1 MKSYPIVSLKK
12 QKGVAM
18 LEALIAVVIFSFGML
33 GLAGLQAA
41 MVKNTSD
48 AKFRAE
54 ATFIAQQ
61 KLGEIWTDANSYG
74 NLAGYAADE
83 AITQL
88 PNGNRRV
95 QVDSDRVVTVTISWA
110 SPGEQQHTYSTK
122 ARIEGVD

>member
-61 KLGEIWTDANSYG
+61 KLGEIWTDASNHG
-74 NLAGYAADE
+74 NLAGYATDE

-88 PNGNRRV
+88 PNGNRSV
-95 QVDSDRVVTVTISWA
+95 QVDSDRVVTVTISWE

>member
-1 MKSYPIVSLKK
+1 MSLKK

-48 AKFRAE
+48 AKYRAE

-74 NLAGYAADE
+74 NLAGYVTDE
-83 AITQL
+83 AISEL
-88 PNGNRRV
+88 PNGNRKV
-95 QVDSDRVVTVTISWA
+95 EVASDRVVTVTISWA
-110 SPGEQQHTYSTK
+110 TPGEQVHTYSTK